1 MWVLQFQSTQN
12 MNTNLI
18 DTIAARSWIVK
29 CKDKCNYSKH
39 VKHKHNQSYY

>member
-1 MWVLQFQSTQN
+1 

-39 VKHKHNQSYY
+39 VKHSIIKATTKQLHFDY